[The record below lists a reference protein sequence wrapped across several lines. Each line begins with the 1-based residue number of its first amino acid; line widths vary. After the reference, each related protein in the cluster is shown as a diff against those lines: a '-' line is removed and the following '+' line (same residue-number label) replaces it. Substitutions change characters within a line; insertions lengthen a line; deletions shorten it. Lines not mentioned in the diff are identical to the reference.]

1 VSHAVFEND
10 GPWTED
16 AYLAL
21 VADGDV
27 PAGRVELV
35 DGSLLI
41 SPAAGERGSRLVA
54 RVREAVAAALPEGLD
69 LAGSVPLRVAPGRV
83 LVPDLVVATGRAG
96 EGAVRDAGEV
106 LLVIELGSAGSGLV
120 DRSIKPQLYA
130 EAGIPYHVRVELE
143 GPSAVAYLLI
153 GGRYL
158 EHVRVADGEPL
169 RLEDPFPVVVD
180 LAGPV
185 AAAAE

>member
-1 VSHAVFEND
+1 MSHAVFEND

-41 SPAAGERGSRLVA
+41 SPAAGERGSQLLA
-54 RVREAVAAALPEGLD
+54 RVREAVAAALPDGLD

>member
-1 VSHAVFEND
+1 VSHALFDHD
-10 GPWTED
+10 GPWTEESF
-16 AYLAL
+16 LAL
-21 VADGDV
+21 AVDGDV

-41 SPAAGERGSRLVA
+41 SPAPGERGSRLAA
-54 RVREAVAAALPEGLD
+54 RVQEAVAAALPDGLD
-69 LAGSVPLRVAPGRV
+69 LAGSVPLRVAPGRI
-83 LVPDLVVATGRAG
+83 LVPDLVVATGRAADG
-96 EGAVRDAGEV
+96 TVRDAGDV
-106 LLVIELGSAGSGLV
+106 LLVIEVGSAGSGLV

-169 RLEDPFPVVVD
+169 RLDDPFPVVVE
-180 LAGPV
+180 LAEPV
-185 AAAAE
+185 TATAE